1 MRAQLLRK
9 IYGELEHLSRRMTYG
24 FRAERPGSP
33 RGICNICGC
42 EVAFEDVE
50 PSSPRE
56 SFRCP
61 LCNSTS
67 RNRFLVYT
75 LGLVLG
81 FKEEPLAM
89 LGKERSVR
97 IFEASGV
104 ARYCSYL
111 ARTFDYINA
120 QYDPGVL
127 KKRTFDR
134 RKYADL
140 QSLHYP
146 DRSFDVVI
154 ASDVLEHVRLYEAAL
169 KEVCRVLDTDGV
181 FLLQIPY
188 DHSMEKTVTRVETR
202 GDEDRHL
209 LPPVYH
215 GGRTLVY
222 RDYGRDLLDVMRG
235 IGFTTIYFEREL
247 AQLGVPRQGVIIGA
261 RNPNFDLA
269 SMLDF

>member
-1 MRAQLLRK
+1 
-9 IYGELEHLSRRMTYG
+9 MTYR

-33 RGICNICGC
+33 RGNCNICGS

-50 PSSPRE
+50 PASPRE

-67 RNRFLVYT
+67 RNRFLAYT
-75 LGLVLG
+75 LGMVLG
-81 FKEEPLAM
+81 FKEEPLAR
-89 LGKERSVR
+89 LKRNRSVR

-104 ARYCSYL
+104 ARYCRYL
-111 ARTFDYINA
+111 SRAFDYINA
-120 QYDPGVL
+120 QYDPEVL

-134 RKYADL
+134 GKYADL

-154 ASDVLEHVRLYEAAL
+154 ASDVLEHVRLYEDAL
-169 KEVCRVLDTDGV
+169 KEVYRVLDAEGV
-181 FLLQIPY
+181 FLLQVPY
-188 DHSMEKTVTRVETR
+188 ENSMVKTVTRVETR
-202 GDEDRHL
+202 GDEDCHL

-222 RDYGRDLLDVMRG
+222 RDYGRDLLDLMSD
-235 IGFTTIYFEREL
+235 IGFTAFYLEKGL
-247 AQLGVPRQGVIIGA
+247 AQLGVPRQGIIIGA
-261 RNPNFDLA
+261 KNPQFDLTSIFERA
-269 SMLDF
+269 